1 MIRSMKYCLR
11 SAFTVIALLTLAG
24 LLGGCDKDAQQSP
37 GSISNEDLEHV
48 ESMVREHATDTT
60 EPSGAAG
67 APLKPVNGSM
77 WAYAEVAG
85 ELVYGYFV
93 SPEDMVEPLPALIV
107 IHEWWGLNNN
117 MKEMADRL
125 AGQGYMVLAVDLFGG
140 SVAESPSQARDL
152 MLRVVENP
160 NEGRENIRQAYQF
173 LAEAA
178 SAPRVAV
185 VGWCF
190 GGGWA
195 LTAALEL
202 PTRLS
207 AAVIYYGQVTDDEER
222 LRTLQTPILGH
233 FGANDTGIPIASVE
247 KFRDTLESLRKDYT
261 IEIYPGVGHGFA
273 NPTGQNY
280 NPAAADKA
288 WKMTLEFLADNML
301 VPVAE

>member
-1 MIRSMKYCLR
+1 MR
-11 SAFTVIALLTLAG
+11 SAPAVAALLVLAG
-24 LLGGCDKDAQQSP
+24 LVGGCDKDVPQSP
-37 GSISNEDLEHV
+37 GSITTEDLQHV
-48 ESMVREHATDTT
+48 ESMAREHATDTT
-60 EPSGAAG
+60 EPSAAAA
-67 APLKPVNGSM
+67 APLQPVNGAM

-93 SPEDMVEPLPALIV
+93 SPQDMVEPLPALIV
-107 IHEWWGLNNN
+107 IHEWWGLNDN
-117 MKEMADRL
+117 MKAMADRL

-140 SVAESPSQARDL
+140 SVAGSPAQAREL
-152 MLRVVENP
+152 MLHVVENP

-178 SAPRVAV
+178 SAPRVGV
-185 VGWCF
+185 IGWCF

-202 PTRLS
+202 PTELS
-207 AAVIYYGQVTDDEER
+207 AAVIYYGQVTDDQDK

-247 KFRDTLESLRKDYT
+247 QFRDILESLRKDYT
-261 IEIYPGVGHGFA
+261 IEIYPGVGHAFA

-280 NPAAADKA
+280 NAAAADKA
-288 WKMTLEFLADNML
+288 WKMTLEFLNDHMI